1 MKPTRASR
9 FRQAAGGPGDGSDIN
24 TRRAGITTKRTPSC
38 SVSPAARG
46 KQQGRQA
53 RQAELDQDTCK
64 GESEVSAS
72 VPRYMKPTA
81 ASHLKR
87 GGPQPPPREA
97 PQNRKQQQRQK
108 QSLFRGR
115 ASPSAL
121 DDPLWQKLQNR
132 TKQPV
137 VARGGQD
144 PAAASASPSLLASSI
159 GSRDMVLAGSTVAEN
174 SPASPTT

>member
-9 FRQAAGGPGDGSDIN
+9 FRQAAGGPGNGSDN
-24 TRRAGITTKRTPSC
+24 SARHAGITTKRTPSC

-46 KQQGRQA
+46 KQQR
-53 RQAELDQDTCK
+53 RQAELDQDTYK

-87 GGPQPPPREA
+87 CGPQPPPRET
-97 PQNRKQQQRQK
+97 PQNRKQQQQRQK

-115 ASPSAL
+115 TSPSAL
-121 DDPLWQKLQNR
+121 DHPLWQKLQKR

-144 PAAASASPSLLASSI
+144 SAAASASPSLLASSI
-159 GSRDMVLAGSTVAEN
+159 GSRDTVLAGSTVAEN
-174 SPASPTT
+174 SPASSTT

>member
-46 KQQGRQA
+46 KQQG

-121 DDPLWQKLQNR
+121 DDPLWQKLQKR

-159 GSRDMVLAGSTVAEN
+159 GSRDTVLAGSTVAEN
-174 SPASPTT
+174 SPASSPTT